1 MRSVTIKDVAD
12 LARVSVATASRVLSG
27 HPSTSEETRT
37 AVGKAAATLGFR
49 PNAQARSLRKT
60 STQTIGLILPDV
72 RNPFFA
78 DLAHAVEQRAR
89 DYKYLTLFG
98 NANEDAEQQDRYF
111 DIMLTQRV
119 DGLIAAPQGD
129 LADLQAVLE
138 SGVPT
143 VFVDRVI
150 PGTTVPSV
158 TPDNAT
164 GIQEAVRHLTS
175 RGHRRIGYIAGPQ
188 STSTGRERLA
198 AFQSALA
205 ETNADDDAGLIFFGD
220 FQSASGAEGAR
231 HLLGL
236 PQPPTAL
243 LAADSLMSIGAIGV
257 CNERG
262 LAIGSDLAFIAYD
275 DIEAFTLINPAL
287 TVISHD
293 VDAMGRLAVD
303 LLTQVIAGESAESV
317 ILPSRL
323 IVRGSTPPLP
333 GGTAL

>member
-12 LARVSVATASRVLSG
+12 QAGVSVATASRVLSG
-27 HPSTSEETRT
+27 HPSTSEEARASVNT
-37 AVGKAAATLGFR
+37 AAARLGFR

-60 STQTIGLILPDV
+60 STQTIGLVLPDV

-89 DYKYLTLFG
+89 DFRYLTLFG
-98 NANEDAEQQDRYF
+98 NANEDTEQQDRYF
-111 DIMLTQRV
+111 DIMLSQRV

-129 LADLQAVLE
+129 LRDLQAILD
-138 SGVPT
+138 SRVPT

-158 TPDNAT
+158 TPDNVT
-164 GIQEAVRHLTS
+164 GIREAVRHLTGL
-175 RGHRRIGYIAGPQ
+175 GHRRIGYIAGPQ

-198 AFQSALA
+198 AFRDALA
-205 ETNADDDAGLIFFGD
+205 ETSADNDGDLIFVGD
-220 FQSASGAEGAR
+220 FQSASGAAGAR

-236 PQPPTAL
+236 RRPPTAL

-262 LAIGSDLAFIAYD
+262 LAIGVDLAFVAYD
-275 DIEAFTLINPAL
+275 DIEAFALLNPAL
-287 TVISHD
+287 TVIAHD
-293 VDAMGRLAVD
+293 VNAMGRLAVD
-303 LLTQVIAGESAESV
+303 LVTQVIARETPESV

-323 IVRGSTPPLP
+323 IIRGSTPPLP